1 MDGSAPPGTPSAAQT
16 PPAHHAL
23 LSGLKCVNWL
33 CVIAII
39 INCICWLPCTSR
51 AESPLPKTPMH
62 SSPPP
67 TLPREHLLVQDGARR
82 VLFFCGGAS
91 GILSTGHP
99 LPFPISPLFQ
109 IYHVLHFQTETP
121 SPLLQ
126 SSAVHLT
133 PPSPISLAT
142 TSRRTQNT
150 LAAILRQRCWRHKS
164 LKILHQ
170 R

>member
-1 MDGSAPPGTPSAAQT
+1 MDGSELRGK
-16 PPAHHAL
+16 HRRL
-23 LSGLKCVNWL
+23 MLCLSSLKCVNRL
-33 CVIAII
+33 YCDVAITI
-39 INCICWLPCTSR
+39 DCICWLPCTLR
-51 AESPLPKTPMH
+51 AESPLHKTQMH
-62 SSPPP
+62 SSSPPP
-67 TLPREHLLVQDGARR
+67 LPQEHLLVQDGARR

-99 LPFPISPLFQ
+99 LPFPISTLFQ
-109 IYHVLHFQTETP
+109 IYNVFLFQTETP
-121 SPLLQ
+121 SPLLP

-133 PPSPISLAT
+133 PPSLISIAA

-170 R
+170 W